1 MFRFRFTI
9 FTPNTIENEDE
20 LYLTIGDSSEPLS
33 MKKTAKTEK
42 WMIHKYGQHMRP
54 FECIVSVP
62 NTLSGTDGQF
72 DKQSGDV
79 LISYKF

>member
-1 MFRFRFTI
+1 LPTGPDVKFVTLVDEWEMFRFRFTI

-42 WMIHKYGQHMRP
+42 WMIHKYG
-54 FECIVSVP
+54 
-62 NTLSGTDGQF
+62 
-72 DKQSGDV
+72 
-79 LISYKF
+79 